1 MAVRLQKLAA
11 LGPRAHFAQHFFIEA
26 ARTVARVHHHMQ
38 PKQGASHV
46 GIQAAAHAI
55 HQLLLVY
62 GQEVALL
69 HRGMRAVHRRGVG
82 RDGQDHA
89 DIGGRYA
96 ALGQEKFEPVAVVGM
111 VRGRHHD
118 GGVGLEALG
127 QQAHIHGG
135 RGAHAI
141 VPHLRAR
148 ASHALG
154 AGGQQ
159 RGAGQAGIPPDGNGQ
174 RAGMLAGLFA

>member
-1 MAVRLQKLAA
+1 MIGKMAVGLQELAA
-11 LGPRAHFAQHFFIEA
+11 LGPCTHFAQHFFIEA
-26 ARTVARVHHHMQ
+26 ARAVARVHHHMQ

-89 DIGGRYA
+89 DIGG
-96 ALGQEKFEPVAVVGM
+96 
-111 VRGRHHD
+111 
-118 GGVGLEALG
+118 
-127 QQAHIHGG
+127 
-135 RGAHAI
+135 
-141 VPHLRAR
+141 
-148 ASHALG
+148 
-154 AGGQQ
+154 
-159 RGAGQAGIPPDGNGQ
+159 
-174 RAGMLAGLFA
+174 